1 MMSIENL
8 IENGGRVRNGP
19 GRPGLLLPEGKAHPC
34 DFVILRGFEQLYM
47 GIDADGECQIPEKNP
62 SVVYVK
68 RQENQLLIKRLL
80 LS

>member
-1 MMSIENL
+1 MSIENL

-19 GRPGLLLPEGKAHPC
+19 SLLLPEGKAHPC
-34 DFVILRGFEQLYM
+34 DFVLLRGFEQLYM

-62 SVVYVK
+62 SAVYVK
-68 RQENQLLIKRLL
+68 RQENLLLIKRLL

>member
-1 MMSIENL
+1 MGTCQE
-8 IENGGRVRNGP
+8 RTGP
-19 GRPGLLLPEGKAHPC
+19 AGPSAPPEGKAHPC

-62 SVVYVK
+62 SAVYVK
-68 RQENQLLIKRLL
+68 RQENLLLIKRLL